1 MIKINIGELWINTIG
16 KLSYPMYVGTMNL
29 STRRTVDEA
38 QFSWPPTLPVV
49 THGKCF
55 FFFFFFF
62 FEIFKKDVY

>member
-55 FFFFFFF
+55 FFFFFLKFLKRTF
-62 FEIFKKDVY
+62 TKG